1 MKPRRYLVEHVSRFE
16 YDEPVQGSLMLLRL
30 RPRDDGRQRVL
41 KFNLHVD
48 PYAALTELEDPFGN
62 RCHLFNVHRRHGA
75 AAVRSR
81 ARVEVAEAPPLPGL
95 PGSGAADAP
104 SLPGPS
110 RPDIG
115 YTSSASGHL
124 EPRAGDTSPVPER
137 SGSDLAE
144 DSSVPNHPAPEVWE
158 ALKAA
163 IDPVVGWEFLQPSRY
178 VRFSDALGA
187 FTSANGIERGDNPLS
202 SLLDLSTRIHRIF
215 HYDPGSTEVDSPM
228 DHILET
234 GRGVCQDYTHVMLA
248 IARSWG
254 VPSRY
259 VSGYIHREGK
269 EAEQSLPGASHCWGE
284 FWIPDA
290 GWVGIDPTNDT
301 LADHRF
307 VAVAVGRDYA
317 DACPTRGTV
326 LGGGGSTLEVTVTVT
341 ADDETAPDWSPH
353 REWPNLRAV
362 SPTPRE
368 YVGGFDQ

>member
-75 AAVRSR
+75 TVVHSR
-81 ARVEVAEAPPLPGL
+81 VRVEAADAPPLPAQL
-95 PGSGAADAP
+95 PPDAADAP
-104 SLPGPS
+104 P
-110 RPDIG
+110 
-115 YTSSASGHL
+115 
-124 EPRAGDTSPVPER
+124 AGEHTGSDAADTSPSPE
-137 SGSDLAE
+137 
-144 DSSVPNHPAPEVWE
+144 HPQPGAWE
-158 ALKAA
+158 ALAAA
-163 IDPVVGWEFLQPSRY
+163 IDPVEGWEFLQPSRY
-178 VRFSDALGA
+178 VRFSDALKA
-187 FTSANGIERGDNPLS
+187 FTSANDIELGADPLS
-202 SLLDLSTRIHRIF
+202 SLTDLSAKLHRIF
-215 HYDPGSTEVDSPM
+215 QYDPGSTAVDSPM
-228 DHILET
+228 EHILET

-248 IARSWG
+248 VARSWG
-254 VPSRY
+254 IPGRY

-269 EAEQSLPGASHCWGE
+269 AGEQSLPGASHSWGE

-326 LGGGGSTLEVTVTVT
+326 LGGGGSTLEVKVTVT
-341 ADDETAPDWSPH
+341 ADDETTPDWSPH
-353 REWPNLRAV
+353 QEWPNLRAV
-362 SPTPRE
+362 SPTPHE
-368 YVGGFDQ
+368 YRGGFDQ

>member
-1 MKPRRYLVEHVSRFE
+1 MKPSKYLVEHVSRFE

-75 AAVRSR
+75 TVVHSR
-81 ARVEVAEAPPLPGL
+81 VRVEAGDAPPLPGL
-95 PGSGAADAP
+95 PGSDTAD
-104 SLPGPS
+104 S
-110 RPDIG
+110 
-115 YTSSASGHL
+115 
-124 EPRAGDTSPVPER
+124 SPVSEHP
-137 SGSDLAE
+137 
-144 DSSVPNHPAPEVWE
+144 VPDGWE
-158 ALKAA
+158 ALEAA
-163 IDPVVGWEFLQPSRY
+163 IDPVDGWEFLQPSRY
-178 VRFSDALGA
+178 VRYSDALEA
-187 FTSANGIERGDNPLS
+187 FTSANGIERGADPLS
-202 SLLDLSTRIHRIF
+202 SLTELSARLHRAF
-215 HYDPGSTEVDSPM
+215 QYDPGSTAVDSPM

-254 VPSRY
+254 IPGRY

-269 EAEQSLPGASHCWGE
+269 EGEQSLPGASHSWGE
-284 FWIPDA
+284 FFIPDA

-326 LGGGGSTLEVTVTVT
+326 LGGGGSTLEVKVTVT

-362 SPTPRE
+362 SPTPHE
-368 YVGGFDQ
+368 YRGGFDQ

>member
-1 MKPRRYLVEHVSRFE
+1 MKPRKYLVEHVSRFE

-41 KFNLHVD
+41 NFNLHVD
-48 PYAALTELEDPFGN
+48 PYAALTDLEDPFGN
-62 RCHLFNVHRRHGA
+62 RCHLFNVHRRHSA
-75 AAVRSR
+75 TVVHSR
-81 ARVEVAEAPPLPGL
+81 VRVEVVHAPCLPDDRPEPGATDNSPAPKRTRPDVTGISPLVERNGPDAANTPPLSGHQG
-95 PGSGAADAP
+95 PGS
-104 SLPGPS
+104 
-110 RPDIG
+110 
-115 YTSSASGHL
+115 
-124 EPRAGDTSPVPER
+124 
-137 SGSDLAE
+137 
-144 DSSVPNHPAPEVWE
+144 WE
-158 ALKAA
+158 ALAAA
-163 IDPVVGWEFLQPSRY
+163 IDPVDGWEFLQPSRY
-178 VRFSDALGA
+178 VRFSDALEA
-187 FTSANGIERGDNPLS
+187 FTSANGIERGADPLS
-202 SLLDLSTRIHRIF
+202 SLMDLSAKLHRVL
-215 HYDPGSTEVDSPM
+215 HYDPGSTAVDSPM

-254 VPSRY
+254 IPGRY
-259 VSGYIHREGK
+259 VSGYIYREGK
-269 EAEQSLPGASHCWGE
+269 EGEQSLPGASHSWGE

-326 LGGGGSTLEVTVTVT
+326 LGGGGSTLEIKVTVT

-362 SPTPRE
+362 SPTPHE
-368 YVGGFDQ
+368 YSGRFDQ

>member
-1 MKPRRYLVEHVSRFE
+1 MKPSKYLVEHVSRFE

-41 KFNLHVD
+41 KFNLHID

-75 AAVRSR
+75 TVVHSR
-81 ARVEVAEAPPLPGL
+81 VRVE
-95 PGSGAADAP
+95 AADAP
-104 SLPGPS
+104 PS
-110 RPDIG
+110 P
-115 YTSSASGHL
+115 AQ
-124 EPRAGDTSPVPER
+124 PRAG
-137 SGSDLAE
+137 A
-144 DSSVPNHPAPEVWE
+144 WE
-158 ALKAA
+158 ALAAA
-163 IDPVVGWEFLQPSRY
+163 IDPVKGWEFLQPSRY
-178 VRFSDALGA
+178 VHFSDALES
-187 FTSANGIERGDNPLS
+187 FTSANGIERGADPLS
-202 SLLDLSTRIHRIF
+202 SLTDLSATLHRVF
-215 HYDPGSTEVDSPM
+215 RYDPGSTAVDSPM

-254 VPSRY
+254 IPGRY

-269 EAEQSLPGASHCWGE
+269 EGEQSLPGASHSWGE

-317 DACPTRGTV
+317 DAARR
-326 LGGGGSTLEVTVTVT
+326 
-341 ADDETAPDWSPH
+341 AAPCWAA
-353 REWPNLRAV
+353 EA
-362 SPTPRE
+362 PRWK
-368 YVGGFDQ
+368 

>member
-1 MKPRRYLVEHVSRFE
+1 MKPSRYLVEHVSSYK
-16 YDEPVQGSLMLLRL
+16 YDNQVQGSLMLLRL

-75 AAVRSR
+75 TVVHSR
-81 ARVEVAEAPPLPGL
+81 VRVEAADAPPLPEH
-95 PGSGAADAP
+95 PGSDGWKA
-104 SLPGPS
+104 
-110 RPDIG
+110 
-115 YTSSASGHL
+115 L
-124 EPRAGDTSPVPER
+124 E
-137 SGSDLAE
+137 
-144 DSSVPNHPAPEVWE
+144 
-158 ALKAA
+158 AA
-163 IDPVVGWEFLQPSRY
+163 IDPVDGWEFLEPSRY
-178 VRFSDALGA
+178 VRFSDALEA
-187 FTSANGIERGDNPLS
+187 FTSANDIERGADPLS
-202 SLLDLSTRIHRIF
+202 SLMDLSARLHRVF
-215 HYDPGSTEVDSPM
+215 QYDPGSTAVDSPM
-228 DHILET
+228 EHILET

-254 VPSRY
+254 VPGRY
-259 VSGYIHREGK
+259 VSGYIHREGR
-269 EAEQSLPGASHCWGE
+269 EGEQSLPGASHCWGE
-284 FWIPDA
+284 FFIPDA

-326 LGGGGSTLEVTVTVT
+326 LGGGGSTLEVKVTVT

-362 SPTPRE
+362 SPTPHE
-368 YVGGFDQ
+368 YSGGFDQ

>member
-1 MKPRRYLVEHVSRFE
+1 MKPRKYLVEHVSRFE

-48 PYAALTELEDPFGN
+48 PGAALTELEDPFGN

-75 AAVRSR
+75 TVVHSR
-81 ARVEVAEAPPLPGL
+81 VRVEAADAPPLPAPTVVDGADAS
-95 PGSGAADAP
+95 PVREHAGSNAADAP
-104 SLPGPS
+104 PSPEHPGP
-110 RPDIG
+110 DG
-115 YTSSASGHL
+115 WKAL
-124 EPRAGDTSPVPER
+124 E
-137 SGSDLAE
+137 
-144 DSSVPNHPAPEVWE
+144 
-158 ALKAA
+158 AA
-163 IDPVVGWEFLQPSRY
+163 IDPLEGWEFLQPSRY
-178 VRFSDALGA
+178 VKFSDALQA
-187 FTSANGIERGDNPLS
+187 FTSAHDIERGADPLS
-202 SLLDLSTRIHRIF
+202 SLLDLSARLHRVF
-215 HYDPGSTEVDSPM
+215 QYDPGSTAVDSPM

-254 VPSRY
+254 IPGRY

-269 EAEQSLPGASHCWGE
+269 EGEQSLPGASHSWGE

-326 LGGGGSTLEVTVTVT
+326 LGGGGSTLEVKVTVT
-341 ADDETAPDWSPH
+341 AHDETTPDWSPH

-362 SPTPRE
+362 SPTPHE
-368 YVGGFDQ
+368 YRGGFDQ

>member
-30 RPRDDGRQRVL
+30 RPRDDSRQRVL

-48 PYAALTELEDPFGN
+48 PYAALTGLEDPFGN

-75 AAVRSR
+75 TVVHSR
-81 ARVEVAEAPPLPGL
+81 VRVE
-95 PGSGAADAP
+95 AADAP
-104 SLPGPS
+104 ALPAQP
-110 RPDIG
+110 
-115 YTSSASGHL
+115 ASDTADAPPVGERTGADATDTLPTPGH
-124 EPRAGDTSPVPER
+124 PRAE
-137 SGSDLAE
+137 A
-144 DSSVPNHPAPEVWE
+144 WE
-158 ALKAA
+158 ALAAA
-163 IDPVVGWEFLQPSRY
+163 IDPVEGWEFLQPSRY
-178 VRFSDALGA
+178 VRFSDALES
-187 FTSANGIERGDNPLS
+187 FTSANGIERGADPLS
-202 SLLDLSTRIHRIF
+202 SLTDLSATLHRAF
-215 HYDPGSTEVDSPM
+215 RYDPGSTAVDSPM

-254 VPSRY
+254 IPGRY

-269 EAEQSLPGASHCWGE
+269 EGEQSLPGASHSWGE
-284 FWIPDA
+284 FFIPGA

-326 LGGGGSTLEVTVTVT
+326 LGGGGSTLEVKVTVT
-341 ADDETAPDWSPH
+341 ADDEAAPDWSPH
-353 REWPNLRAV
+353 QEWPNLRAV
-362 SPTPRE
+362 SPTPHE
-368 YVGGFDQ
+368 YRGGFDQ